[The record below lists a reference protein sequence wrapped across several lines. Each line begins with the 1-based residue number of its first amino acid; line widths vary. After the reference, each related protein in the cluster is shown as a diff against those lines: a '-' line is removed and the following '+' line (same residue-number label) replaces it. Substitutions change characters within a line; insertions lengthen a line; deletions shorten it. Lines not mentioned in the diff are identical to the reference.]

1 MILSLLVYISLNLGM
16 DICNLV
22 AIIICSY

>member
-16 DICNLV
+16 HICNLV